1 MTFTGHAGKLKN
13 FLECIQN
20 SANVFY
26 VIHFTNIFEFLL
38 KIDVHR
44 VSYMSRLPNLVFYN
58 KRFRS
63 PPHRGEIDW
72 RSLMFYRPTLLIGRD
87 VIDVLRAIGD
97 VTDVC
102 NARMNVDAMTIEKNE
117 FFFDDFWFLEFSMY
131 FEEE

>member
-1 MTFTGHAGKLKN
+1 
-13 FLECIQN
+13 
-20 SANVFY
+20 
-26 VIHFTNIFEFLL
+26 
-38 KIDVHR
+38 
-44 VSYMSRLPNLVFYN
+44 
-58 KRFRS
+58 
-63 PPHRGEIDW
+63 
-72 RSLMFYRPTLLIGRD
+72 MFYRPTLLIGRD